1 MWSIDTKDVEQGFL
15 NPPVGRNRYT
25 ITEMK
30 MELNKKDP
38 KGKMQYVSMKIKD
51 KKATY
56 SVAFWVMSE
65 DATQAKIAQ
74 NNVGKIAIAAG
85 LTGAIKPERLKSF
98 VNKDVDMEF
107 KASKDGKY
115 INFQSAYPA
124 SVVEEE
130 AEEEEEE
137 ETESE
142 EVEETEEETE
152 EEAPAPKAKKAM
164 PWKK

>member
-15 NPPVGRNRYT
+15 NPPVGRNRYK

-98 VNKDVDMEF
+98 VNKDVDLEF

-115 INFQSAYPA
+115 INFQSAYA
-124 SVVEEE
+124 AEAEAE

-137 ETESE
+137 PEEETESE
-142 EVEETEEETE
+142 EETEEQE
-152 EEAPAPKAKKAM
+152 EEAPKPAGKKAM